1 VSGVWYRLA
10 FALPVAAAVALS
22 PACRKSE
29 RDKEADRAPAAAE
42 TAPPAAAPATE
53 PTEAARSVE
62 QPFLTLERVRAY
74 AALLED
80 GDGNP
85 FDLVLAA
92 DGRLRP
98 RYLEVEDANRL
109 QRDFLARHRLTLEEY
124 RAIRLRVHIGERLLA
139 PDPAATAR
147 RGDGPPPPLHPR
159 DRELLEREWE
169 RIEAARAAQRER
181 QAAPR

>member
-1 VSGVWYRLA
+1 MSGGWLQGGLTLA
-10 FALPVAAAVALS
+10 LATAVAVAS
-22 PACRKSE
+22 GCNKPRQEEQARS
-29 RDKEADRAPAAAE
+29 APAATE
-42 TAPPAAAPATE
+42 AAPAASPPATD
-53 PTEAARSVE
+53 PTEASRQAEV
-62 QPFLTLERVRAY
+62 PFLTLERVRAY

-85 FDLVLAA
+85 FDLVRAA

-98 RYLEVEDANRL
+98 RYLEAADGNRL

-139 PDPAATAR
+139 PDPAAAAR
-147 RGDGPPPPLHPR
+147 RGDGPPPKLHPR

-169 RIEAARAAQRER
+169 RLEAARATQRDR